1 LQTITSTITLRVL
14 TLPISHIREPASSSP
29 INRSTICSDTGK
41 ASRNGCECGQTGADR
56 AALDWAINH
65 GIPHGGWCPKGR
77 RAEDGI
83 IPERYCLKETPQS
96 QYRQRTQWN
105 VRDADATLILTLTG
119 QLTGGALFTRQCAER
134 IGRPYLHVVSGD
146 EWRDKIKVFL
156 EKHSIRILNV
166 AGPRASIAPG
176 IEQFVQEVLTEVKA
190 IA

>member
-1 LQTITSTITLRVL
+1 MSIARLEKV
-14 TLPISHIREPASSSP
+14 IS
-29 INRSTICSDTGK
+29 G
-41 ASRNGCECGQTGADR
+41 GQTGADR
-56 AALDWAINH
+56 AALDWASNH

-77 RAEDGI
+77 RAEGGI
-83 IPERYCLKETPQS
+83 IPERYCLKETPQA

-105 VRDADATLILTLTG
+105 VRDADGTLILTLTG

-134 IGRPYLHVVSGD
+134 IGRPYLHVVSDD

-166 AGPRASIAPG
+166 AGPRASSAPG
-176 IEQFVQEVLTEVKA
+176 IEQFVQEVLREVKA